1 MQLLFSTDLAL
12 RTLIRLAAEPGR
24 HLSTEVLARELRIS
38 RHHLQKVVQ
47 SLTDAGF
54 LKTIRGA
61 KGGVMLARPAGEISV
76 GAVVR
81 HQEKDQAI
89 ADCFRPDWTCT
100 LVPCCRL
107 KGVLKGAREA
117 FFRHLDKVALADCIT
132 SADDVLALAG
142 AGASDAGMPAA
153 REII

>member
-12 RTLIRLAAEPGR
+12 RTLIRLSAEPGR
-24 HLSTEVLARELRIS
+24 HLSTELLARELVVS

-54 LKTIRGA
+54 LRTIRGV
-61 KGGVMLARPAGEISV
+61 KGGAMLAKPPDKIGVGE
-76 GAVVR
+76 VVR
-81 HQEKDQAI
+81 HQEREQAM
-89 ADCFRPDWTCT
+89 AECFREDGACT

-117 FFRHLDKVALADCIT
+117 FFRHLDKYTLADCIT
-132 SADDVLALAG
+132 SATEVLELSAG
-142 AGASDAGMPAA
+142 KPA
-153 REII
+153 

>member
-12 RTLIRLAAEPGR
+12 RTLIRLSAEPDR
-24 HLSTEVLARELRIS
+24 HLSTELIARELCVS

-54 LKTIRGA
+54 LRTIRGV
-61 KGGVMLARPAGEISV
+61 KGGVMLAKPPDNIRVGE
-76 GAVVR
+76 VVR
-81 HQEKDQAI
+81 HQEREQAI
-89 ADCFRPDWTCT
+89 AECFREGGNCT

-117 FFRHLDKVALADCIT
+117 FFRHLDKFTLADCMT
-132 SADDVLALAG
+132 SARDVLALTE
-142 AGASDAGMPAA
+142 P
-153 REII
+153 

>member
-12 RTLIRLAAEPGR
+12 RTLMRLSAEPDR
-24 HLSTEVLARELRIS
+24 HLSTELLARELCVS

-54 LKTIRGA
+54 LRTIRGV
-61 KGGVMLARPAGEISV
+61 KGGVLLAKPAEEIRV
-76 GAVVR
+76 GQVVR
-81 HQEKDQAI
+81 HQEKEQAI
-89 ADCFRPDWTCT
+89 AECFREGGSCT

-117 FFRHLDKVALADCIT
+117 FFRHLDKFTLADCVT
-132 SADDVLALAG
+132 SAKDVLALAEPRV
-142 AGASDAGMPAA
+142 S
-153 REII
+153 

>member
-12 RTLIRLAAEPGR
+12 RTLIRLSAEPDR
-24 HLSTEVLARELRIS
+24 HLSTELLARELCVS

-54 LKTIRGA
+54 LRTIRGV
-61 KGGVMLARPAGEISV
+61 KGGVMLARPAEEIRVGE
-76 GAVVR
+76 VVR
-81 HQEKDQAI
+81 HQERGQAI
-89 ADCFRPDWTCT
+89 AECFRDGGHCT

-117 FFRHLDKVALADCIT
+117 FFRHLDKYTLADCMT
-132 SADDVLALAG
+132 SAKDILALG
-142 AGASDAGMPAA
+142 EPSG
-153 REII
+153 

>member
-12 RTLIRLAAEPGR
+12 RTLIRLSAEPDR
-24 HLSTEVLARELRIS
+24 HLSTELLARELCVS

-54 LKTIRGA
+54 LRTIRGV
-61 KGGVMLARPAGEISV
+61 KGGVLLAKPAEEIRV
-76 GAVVR
+76 GQVVR
-81 HQEKDQAI
+81 HQEKEQAI
-89 ADCFRPDWTCT
+89 AECFREGGSCT

-117 FFRHLDKVALADCIT
+117 FFRHLDKFTLADCVT
-132 SADDVLALAG
+132 SAKDVLALAEPRV
-142 AGASDAGMPAA
+142 S
-153 REII
+153 